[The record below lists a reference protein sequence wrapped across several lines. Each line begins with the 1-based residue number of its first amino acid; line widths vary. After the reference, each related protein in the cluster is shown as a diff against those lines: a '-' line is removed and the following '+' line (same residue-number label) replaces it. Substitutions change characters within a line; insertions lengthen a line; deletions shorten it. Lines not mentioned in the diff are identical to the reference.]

1 MVERFKGQ
9 RAIVA
14 IMQEPFGTVNDLR
27 GAANHFMDIVKN
39 PELIL
44 RLNDIVVKHHLK
56 LIKNCI
62 DIGAD
67 IIAIAGDF
75 AITDGPIVSP
85 KHLEKFAIPP
95 LAELVRFTHSLGVPL
110 IKHTDGNIM
119 PIMELILGTGMDA
132 LHPIDPI
139 AGLDIG
145 VVKEKYGD
153 RICLIGNIDCG
164 PLLMW
169 GRKEEVRQA
178 VKETIRKAGR
188 GGGLI
193 AASSHS
199 IQSKVKPENYI
210 EMVKAIREYGRY
222 PLSL

>member
-1 MVERFKGQ
+1 
-9 RAIVA
+9 
-14 IMQEPFGTVNDLR
+14 
-27 GAANHFMDIVKN
+27 
-39 PELIL
+39 
-44 RLNDIVVKHHLK
+44 
-56 LIKNCI
+56 
-62 DIGAD
+62 
-67 IIAIAGDF
+67 
-75 AITDGPIVSP
+75 
-85 KHLEKFAIPP
+85 
-95 LAELVRFTHSLGVPL
+95 
-110 IKHTDGNIM
+110 
-119 PIMELILGTGMDA
+119 MELILGTGMDA